1 MLATIV
7 AVTAAN
13 LRTYSA
19 VAGVAA
25 ALVVLLHLALVW
37 NGADG
42 FTGRRAVA
50 FDHGVA
56 LAAVLAA
63 VLIASRFAL
72 HLETGEGAP
81 VADSIGIVGT
91 VAVLA
96 NLAHVWRDSSDP
108 LHRFG
113 ITVGHI
119 TALLIVAAI
128 SNLAARWERRRRSNP
143 APSM

>member
-7 AVTAAN
+7 VVTAAN

-56 LAAVLAA
+56 MAVVLAA

-72 HLETGEGAP
+72 SMEMGEGAP
-81 VADSIGIVGT
+81 MADAIGIIGS

-119 TALLIVAAI
+119 TALLVVAGVT
-128 SNLAARWERRRRSNP
+128 NLAARWERRRRSNP
-143 APSM
+143 APSL